1 MIPKIGGEL
10 LFLFSWFPRTGRE
23 LPPAG
28 FAGRDGF
35 GQEISCLGSA
45 GTIQN
50 SRREYSRTDSRQ
62 ETARITAPRLK
73 ITSLT
78 ERICSEA

>member
-1 MIPKIGGEL
+1 MIPKIAASSSFCFYG
-10 LFLFSWFPRTGRE
+10 SPRTGRE